1 MERNDKMKDVD
12 AKGTTDAKGTI
23 EGNHIDGFYLRDNR
37 DEAKHEEAKHD
48 EARKQV
54 KELYVNLVEDDEVQQ
69 SVLPQIEAQL
79 TEGEAESTT
88 HDEATHDE
96 ATHDEATHNE
106 ATHDEATHDEI
117 IVSDYFTHLND
128 NGMTYTEHFCFSLK
142 LGACMLFGSV
152 AAIIHAVYPD
162 ILTTSTTDTINYIQK
177 ELKNRNDMIELQKR
191 IQRELHKIKRQ

>member
-12 AKGTTDAKGTI
+12 AFGTTEAKGTTDANVTV
-23 EGNHIDGFYLRDNR
+23 EGNHLDGFYLRDNR

-106 ATHDEATHDEI
+106 I

-191 IQRELHKIKRQ
+191 IKRDLHKIKRQ